1 LKYCLVSLKIFIW
14 VTNMNLDI
22 LRNVFMKGINV
33 IKMNMIHWKLNMHG
47 CHELIVSSNDMTM
60 LILDQMSVMPWKI
73 LLLNSW
79 KNMN

>member
-1 LKYCLVSLKIFIW
+1 
-14 VTNMNLDI
+14 
-22 LRNVFMKGINV
+22 MKGINV
-33 IKMNMIHWKLNMHG
+33 IKINMIHWKLNMHG